1 LKLAGKKV
9 GFALTGS
16 FCTFSSTI
24 PYISK
29 IIEEG
34 ASVLPIM
41 SYNSYNMDTKF
52 GKAKDFIKQI
62 EEITKSEI
70 INDIN
75 KAEPIGP
82 SHLTDIMIIAPCT
95 GNTIR

>member
-1 LKLAGKKV
+1 VNLEGKRV
-9 GFALTGS
+9 GFVFTGS
-16 FCTFSSTI
+16 FCMFRKTI
-24 PYISK
+24 DELKK
-29 IIEEG
+29 IVKLG
-34 ASVLPIM
+34 AKIVPIM
-41 SYNSYNMDTKF
+41 SENSYTLDTKF